1 MTRTTEGNKS
11 YLMQIFGQLSAS
23 FYMQIIFSDEN
34 RLRLDDSYKQ
44 TKWWYIYIYMEK
56 KNIH

>member
-44 TKWWYIYIYMEK
+44 TKW
-56 KNIH
+56 